1 VPAKTFVIMPVT
13 KAATDSFLY
22 FSDLILLFMIT
33 PLNIKI
39 VEGFK
44 SSYANPIHHKCTLI
58 I

>member
-1 VPAKTFVIMPVT
+1 MPVT

-22 FSDLILLFMIT
+22 FSDLILLFIIT

-44 SSYANPIHHKCTLI
+44 SSYENLIHHKCTFI